1 VDRSRDNDQPI
12 ELDGRKIR
20 LRDWHE
26 KDLAALRSQLDPA
39 RPWHDTNGPY
49 FGRITPEEADAMTAR
64 MAELAAKDPASLP
77 HPRDSLAIAELTTD
91 HLLGQTSWYW
101 ECEQTDW
108 RRLGLVI
115 YDEAYWG
122 QGYGTDALRLW
133 TSYLF
138 AATDTLRLDFATYSG
153 NPAMIAVG
161 RRLGFVEE
169 ARFRQARRWPGG
181 VHDSVVLG
189 VLRDEW
195 QHQHP
200 TQPATAD
207 PQQTGRPAGRG
218 HR

>member
-1 VDRSRDNDQPI
+1 MDRSRDNDQPI
-12 ELDGRKIR
+12 ELDGRKVR

-49 FGRITPEEADAMTAR
+49 FGRITPEEADAMAAR
-64 MAELAAKDPASLP
+64 MAELAARDPASLP

-91 HLLGQTSWYW
+91 HLLGQASWYW

-138 AATDTLRLDFATYSG
+138 AATDALRLDFATYSG

-161 RRLGFVEE
+161 RRPRVRRRGPLPPGT
-169 ARFRQARRWPGG
+169 AMARRRPR
-181 VHDSVVLG
+181 
-189 VLRDEW
+189 LRRPRRAPRRMATPAP
-195 QHQHP
+195 HP
-200 TQPATAD
+200 ASHNHHI
-207 PQQTGRPAGRG
+207 R
-218 HR
+218 